1 MKKYCLLIIVT
12 MVALASCGGISQ
24 GLKGKLVDAIF
35 GDPVKNIQVKLV
47 NIDGTA
53 TNAITFVV
61 DSKDGEFQQSLEP
74 GRYRI
79 ELEDITEDFKYGRQV
94 NPFTIEEGKAL
105 EVTYKMDPIIKQWI
119 HGNVMEKDT
128 KKPIPG
134 ATIKFNDLT
143 CKTDK
148 NGNYT
153 MKNFRPGVVKLEITV
168 KGYAPLLK
176 DYKMSEGES
185 IEDFELTPT
194 GYIEGAK
201 VNLMDDL
208 MSYVFEVSNG
218 TDEENITSV
227 DSIIRCVA
235 PLELNITQGE
245 QQFVTARGKFY
256 KNTNNKWVETNQ
268 QDFEK
273 LTETPYTIAFKRFRS
288 AFEQFNKLKK
298 TMSTDVEK
306 IESANLVNYK
316 FQATFEGTT
325 YECNLWMYFDGNF
338 MGYPTKLFMKS
349 SGKYFEYVFS
359 KFNSPENRINPPEIK

>member
-47 NIDGTA
+47 AIDGTA
-53 TNAITFVV
+53 TKAITFVV
-61 DSKDGEFQQSLEP
+61 DDKDGEFQQSLEP

-94 NPFTIEEGKAL
+94 NPFTVEEGKAL
-105 EVTYKMDPIIKQWI
+105 EITYKMDPIIKQWI
-119 HGNVMEKDT
+119 HGKVMEKDT
-128 KKPIPG
+128 KKPIPD
-134 ATIKFNDLT
+134 ATVKFHDMA

-153 MKNFRPGVVKLEITV
+153 LRNFRPGSVDLEITA
-168 KGYAPLLK
+168 KGYAPLVK

-227 DSIIRCVA
+227 DSIIRYVA
-235 PLELNITQGE
+235 PLSLNI
-245 QQFVTARGKFY
+245 VTGDQNYITAQGKFF
-256 KNTNNKWVETNQ
+256 KKTGEKWAEISK
-268 QDFEK
+268 DEFDK
-273 LTETPYTIAFKRFRS
+273 LIDTPYTKAYDRFRS

-298 TMSTDVEK
+298 TISTDVDK

-316 FQATFEGTT
+316 FQATFEDAT

-338 MGYPTKLFMKS
+338 MGYPTKLTMKS
-349 SGKYFEYVFS
+349 SGKYYEYEFS